1 MALKDLD
8 GRRTGRPKGSKTTSR
23 VRRDILWAYRNLD
36 KPDAKPPSAGAQLWA
51 ALAREQP
58 ARFLA
63 CVAKLEARAPDA
75 GQRDGAAHGPAGR
88 ATGAAAA
95 WPNGG
100 PVNGAG
106 WPLRVQ
112 RLFVP
117 EQRLTQGLVG
127 EHWLRITNLPA
138 DCMRIVASEGDPAR
152 RGVWLTIASELFEPV
167 SAGQPIPEFRAEWLR
182 DPRSY

>member
-8 GRRTGRPKGSKTTSR
+8 GKRTGRPKGSRTTSR
-23 VRRDILWAYRNLD
+23 VRRDILWAYRHLG
-36 KPDAKPPSAGAQLWA
+36 KPDAKPPSAGARLWA
-51 ALAREQP
+51 ALAREHP

-63 CVAKLEARAPDA
+63 CVARLEGQPADA
-75 GQRDGAAHGPAGR
+75 GQRNGTAHGPAGR
-88 ATGAAAA
+88 AAGATDV

-100 PVNGAG
+100 PVNGSG
-106 WPLRVQ
+106 RPLRVK

-117 EQRLTQGLVG
+117 EQRLTQCLIGR
-127 EHWLRITNLPA
+127 HWLRITNLPA

-152 RGVWLTIASELFEPV
+152 QGVWLTIASELFEPV
-167 SAGQPIPEFRAEWLR
+167 AAGQPIPEFRAEWLR